1 VEMAI
6 GDTEGNRII
15 LPHIIR
21 QKMDGYRAID
31 AIDYF
36 IIVNNLGASN

>member
-6 GDTEGNRII
+6 GDTGGNRII

-31 AIDYF
+31 AID